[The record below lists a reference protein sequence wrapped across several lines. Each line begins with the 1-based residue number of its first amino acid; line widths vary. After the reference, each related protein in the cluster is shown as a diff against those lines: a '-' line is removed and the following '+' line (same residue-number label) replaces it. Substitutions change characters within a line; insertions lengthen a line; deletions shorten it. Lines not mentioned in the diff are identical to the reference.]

1 MRARRLL
8 FSVVLI
14 AGLVCS
20 SRAALAGG
28 SVGSADT
35 ATADPNV
42 ARPATKP
49 CVVKLFSGTPFADF
63 TPKTFAYTPPAGCAG
78 PYEKVVLEA
87 DFAVSA
93 GRQYDRTATL
103 FLGGAN
109 IYFGTTMEPSKT
121 VAPTWHVERDL
132 TDYGALFGKSS
143 TGRVEIG
150 NLVDG
155 TYTGVITGSAALY
168 FYPARRPDAAP
179 RSADVVLPLAAGL
192 DGGTVALVTPSS
204 RLVKSF
210 ILPRN
215 IERAYLDVTAQSQSG
230 DEFFYTCV
238 PSDVADQL
246 QSCSGTAFREAQ
258 ITIDGQ
264 PAGVAPI
271 YPWIFTGA
279 IDPYLWR
286 PIPSVQTLNFK
297 PYRVDL
303 TPFAALLSNGKS
315 HEVAIS
321 VFNANNYFSTTATLL
336 LHLDRGA
343 TQVTGGVLLNTLHA
357 SPSPTVNK
365 SIKTAMDGSITGTV
379 NVGSTR
385 RFVIIGHVQTSH
397 GRVVTEVKQDIHFSN
412 RQTFDIDAENYA
424 QRIDQKTSVLS
435 VVRTL
440 SLGLWHEAT
449 QRLSWPLQ
457 LDYSYVTNADKTSA
471 QTTSFRQRHEQTDF
485 VSVNGLPSFFKQS
498 SNYVAP
504 TDTLTYDAAGKF
516 VGNRD
521 QKSEQDYFSADS
533 SGGCYSRA
541 VRSEKGIVTEIRDGR
556 ACGP

>member
-1 MRARRLL
+1 MWFGVWFTCFALSA
-8 FSVVLI
+8 SV
-14 AGLVCS
+14 AS
-20 SRAALAGG
+20 AGG

-42 ARPATKP
+42 ERPPVRP
-49 CVVKLFSGTPFADF
+49 CVVKLFSSYTFADF
-63 TPKTFAYTPPAGCAG
+63 SPKTFSYAPPASCSG

-93 GRQYDRTATL
+93 GRQYDRTATM

-132 TDYGALFGKSS
+132 TDYGVLFDKASN
-143 TGRVEIG
+143 GRVEIG

-155 TYTGVITGSAALY
+155 TYTGVITGSASLY
-168 FYPARRPDAAP
+168 FYPARRPASAP
-179 RSADVVLPLAAGL
+179 RSADVVLPLAAGP
-192 DGGTVALVTPSS
+192 DGGPVALGTPSS
-204 RLVKSF
+204 RLVKTF
-210 ILPRN
+210 TLPRN
-215 IERAYLDVTAQSQSG
+215 IERAYLDVIAQAQSG

-238 PSDVADQL
+238 PNDVADKL
-246 QSCSGTAFREAQ
+246 QSCAGTSFREAQ

-271 YPWIFTGA
+271 YPWVFTGA
-279 IDPYLWR
+279 VDPYLWR
-286 PIPSVQTLNFK
+286 PIPSVQTLNFV

-336 LHLDRGA
+336 LQLDRGA
-343 TQVTGGVLLNTLHA
+343 TQVTGGVIMNTLHG
-357 SPSPTVNK
+357 SPSPTVNTAL
-365 SIKTAMDGSITGTV
+365 KTAMDGSITGTV
-379 NVGSTR
+379 DVGSTR
-385 RFVIIGHVQTSH
+385 RFVIIGHAHTSH
-397 GRVVTEVKQDIHFSN
+397 GRVVTEVSQDIRFSN
-412 RQTFDIDAENYA
+412 KQTFAIDAENYA
-424 QRIDQKTSVLS
+424 QRIKQQTSVSS

-440 SLGLWHEAT
+440 SLGRWHEAT
-449 QRLSWPLQ
+449 QRLSWPLE
-457 LDYSYVTNADKTSA
+457 LDYTYVTNADKTSA
-471 QTTSFRQRHEQTDF
+471 QTTAFRQRHEQTDF
-485 VSVNGLPSFFKQS
+485 VSVNGLPSYFKQTA
-498 SNYVAP
+498 NYVAP

-533 SGGCYSRA
+533 SGACYSRTI
-541 VRSEKGIVTEIRDGR
+541 RSEKGIVTEIKDHR